1 MADSLL
7 SRKHP
12 FHGVLRSC
20 PFCEGP
26 PVPFVRFTDD
36 AGKVVRDAHIAE
48 SEDGLHAHAQVFC
61 HECGAE
67 GPVVD
72 ELAYTSADVEALK
85 QRAIDGWNNRDSRHR
100 DLFDASV
107 AAGLCT
113 EQSVPSETRSSAV
126 TLPIEVVGLLNT
138 AATHL
143 RTWVLSHRRGSKD
156 MAPYAN
162 TEEVA
167 ERLDYFIA
175 HGHLPQ
181 TDVHRHTK
189 EG

>member
-1 MADSLL
+1 MTASSLP

-113 EQSVPSETRSSAV
+113 EQSVPSETASIPLNLQPHAELIALAEKLSKETPAHWTSGEKRA
-126 TLPIEVVGLLNT
+126 LLGFLNLHVGYHT
-138 AATHL
+138 VHA
-143 RTWVLSHRRGSKD
+143 
-156 MAPYAN
+156 
-162 TEEVA
+162 
-167 ERLDYFIA
+167 
-175 HGHLPQ
+175 
-181 TDVHRHTK
+181 HRHTK
-189 EG
+189 EAGC